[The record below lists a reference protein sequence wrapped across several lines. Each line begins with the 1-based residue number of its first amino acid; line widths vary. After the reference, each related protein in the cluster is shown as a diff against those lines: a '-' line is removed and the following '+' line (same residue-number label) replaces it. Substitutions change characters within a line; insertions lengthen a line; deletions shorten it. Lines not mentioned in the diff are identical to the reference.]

1 MERCSF
7 LINRAKKIVIIATNF
22 HHSCMLIK
30 LYLYLFLGIC
40 GPPPIPKN
48 SKVQTK
54 SSEFG
59 LSEATYE
66 CDSGYEIFGPSTI
79 KCDSVK
85 GWEKELPF
93 CGKYK
98 SALTLRELIFSIEM
112 SY

>member
-1 MERCSF
+1 MF
-7 LINRAKKIVIIATNF
+7 I
-22 HHSCMLIK
+22 
-30 LYLYLFLGIC
+30 LFLGIC

-54 SSEFG
+54 SSDIG

-93 CGKYK
+93 CGKCIYDNFIIRTK
-98 SALTLRELIFSIEM
+98 ELISSIEM